1 MKSNLAAII
10 LVLACLGF
18 GIFLWTQNQNHAV
31 QAKKLSQTIISQ
43 NTRINNLEDSLSQQQ
58 LTNTMLETNL
68 AAARLKFSND
78 LAAAE
83 ASLSATAANYDKA
96 QADAKN
102 QAQAVAA
109 AAAALA
115 EKQKRIDELEGQ
127 NRDLDK
133 ESSDLRA
140 DITNLNVRIE
150 AAKSKLDAAE
160 GDKKLLLAELQ
171 KLEAQKEELER
182 KLSDLA
188 SLKEQVRILRDNL
201 SIARRIDWLRRGL
214 YDAIGQKGGERMVNP
229 PPPAPPPPAPPSTNK
244 SLDVEIHQSGGV
256 KILSPASTN
265 APAAR

>member
-18 GIFLWTQNQNHAV
+18 GIFLWTQNQREAV
-31 QAKKLSQTIISQ
+31 KAKHLSDTIISQ
-43 NTRINNLEDSLSQQQ
+43 SARITNLEESLSQQQ

-68 AAARLKFSND
+68 ATAQIKYSNE

-109 AAAALA
+109 ASAALA
-115 EKQKRIDELEGQ
+115 EKQKKIDELEGQ

-171 KLEAQKEELER
+171 KLEAQRRSWKEN
-182 KLSDLA
+182 S
-188 SLKEQVRILRDNL
+188 
-201 SIARRIDWLRRGL
+201 
-214 YDAIGQKGGERMVNP
+214 AIWPV
-229 PPPAPPPPAPPSTNK
+229 SK
-244 SLDVEIHQSGGV
+244 SRSGC
-256 KILSPASTN
+256 
-265 APAAR
+265 